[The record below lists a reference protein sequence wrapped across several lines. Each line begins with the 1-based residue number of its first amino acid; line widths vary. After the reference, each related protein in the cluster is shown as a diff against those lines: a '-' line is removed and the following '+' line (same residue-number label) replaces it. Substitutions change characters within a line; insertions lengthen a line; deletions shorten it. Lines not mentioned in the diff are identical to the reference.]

1 MGKKRADK
9 QREQTKFAFQQLLE
23 NREVQAHLRTGAIR
37 VHEAWSRATGRPFS
51 HAVEDKKLYDK
62 VREAATSLA
71 RAAKLL
77 APEPEPPKHTGR
89 KLAMIAVAGGG
100 AAVLKK
106 RRASKRAAASEP
118 VPVAPMPAP
127 HPDPTGGSQATTAT
141 DVMADSDRD
150 AAQTASHG
158 EPAQ

>member
-1 MGKKRADK
+1 MGKRHADK

-51 HAVEDKKLYDK
+51 YAVEDKKLYDK
-62 VREAATSLA
+62 IREAATSLA

-77 APEPEPPKHTGR
+77 APEPEPPKHRGR
-89 KLAMIAVAGGG
+89 KLAVIAVAGGG
-100 AAVLKK
+100 AVLLKK
-106 RRASKRAAASEP
+106 RRASKRALAAEP

-127 HPDPTGGSQATTAT
+127 PPGPTTG
-141 DVMADSDRD
+141 VMADRDRD

-158 EPAQ
+158 ERAQ